1 MILMNMKKI
10 TEFISFT
17 LFMTMLVSCKTPSQ
31 VFNVQ
36 APMGTEIYTPN
47 LEYITTVSSGHAKI
61 KLSGKNYYAYL
72 LARSQNSQDYVP
84 FALDYK
90 NTNDD
95 VRNLAA
101 FIGCEALLSSG
112 LVCGTVGALEPNTA
126 LFVGGTAAFVGG
138 VYYAC
143 KIGAR
148 RRSVQASFNYRYLDY
163 QTTNQD
169 IAFIYPADN
178 ASTKMLDPV
187 NSFASQSGKYRQ
199 GENDAVEVQSSSMAR
214 SRVITDKV
222 SRRLNVGAGKVEGG
236 YVGNGNLSLNGEILE
251 ELTDIR
257 VYLKYVDKN
266 TVSVDV
272 VEANGNSFFQKSS
285 KYNVKQETS
294 KKQILTHEN
303 IKDAVI
309 TIEGRNMKYMH
320 PKVNIDNDIYVLKM
334 TLKKE

>member
-1 MILMNMKKI
+1 MKKI
-10 TEFISFT
+10 SEFISFA
-17 LFMTMLVSCKTPSQ
+17 LIITMLISCKTPSQ
-31 VFNVQ
+31 VFKVR
-36 APMGTEIYTPN
+36 APMGTEIYTPD
-47 LEYITTVSSGHAKI
+47 LEYITTVSSDQAKI

-90 NTNDD
+90 NTNDA
-95 VRNLAA
+95 VRILAA
-101 FIGCEALLSSG
+101 STGSNALLSTG
-112 LVCGTVGALEPNTA
+112 LVCGTLGALEPNTA

-143 KIGAR
+143 RIGAR
-148 RRSVQASFNYRYLDY
+148 KRSVQASYNYRYLDY

-169 IAFIYPADN
+169 FVFIYPVDN
-178 ASTKMLDPV
+178 ASVKMLDSVSP
-187 NSFASQSGKYRQ
+187 FALQSGKYGQ
-199 GENDAVEVQSSSMAR
+199 SGNNVASVQSSSMAR

-222 SRRLNVGAGKVEGG
+222 NRRLNVGARKIEGG
-236 YVGNGNLSLNGEILE
+236 YIGNGNLSLNGEILE

-294 KKQILTHEN
+294 RKQILTHEN

-309 TIEGRNMKYMH
+309 TVEGRNMKYIH
-320 PKVNIDNDIYVLKM
+320 PKVNIDNEIYVLKI

>member
-1 MILMNMKKI
+1 
-10 TEFISFT
+10 
-17 LFMTMLVSCKTPSQ
+17 
-31 VFNVQ
+31 
-36 APMGTEIYTPN
+36 MGTEIYTPN
-47 LEYITTVSSGHAKI
+47 LEYITTVSSGQAKI

-95 VRNLAA
+95 VRSLAA
-101 FIGCEALLSSG
+101 SAGSITLMSAGF
-112 LVCGTVGALEPNTA
+112 VCGTVGAVEPNTA

-163 QTTNQD
+163 QTANQD
-169 IAFIYPADN
+169 FVFTFPTDN
-178 ASTKMLDPV
+178 APLKMLDGMS
-187 NSFASQSGKYRQ
+187 SFVSQSRKYRQ
-199 GENDAVEVQSSSMAR
+199 VENDTEAVQSSSMAR

-222 SRRLNVGAGKVEGG
+222 SRRLNVGARKVEGG
-236 YVGNGNLSLNGEILE
+236 YVDNGYLSLNGEILE
-251 ELTDIR
+251 DLTDIR

-294 KKQILTHEN
+294 DKQILTHEN